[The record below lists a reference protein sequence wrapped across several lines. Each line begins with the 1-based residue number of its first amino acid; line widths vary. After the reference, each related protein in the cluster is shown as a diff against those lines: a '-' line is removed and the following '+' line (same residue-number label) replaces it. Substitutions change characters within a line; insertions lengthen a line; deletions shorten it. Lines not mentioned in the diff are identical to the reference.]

1 MSNEDY
7 AKAVQQ
13 HLCGFDRH
21 IGVEILEASAT
32 CVRAQLTI
40 GPSHTQIHHVVH
52 GGVYSSL
59 VETAGSIGAALAAR
73 AMGRTIVGIDNH
85 TSFLRATGH
94 GVLQVEA
101 KPLTVGRR
109 TQVWNSRITNKE
121 GQLVATGQLRLLCI
135 EAGSV
140 PDARAGDTESPFHV
154 D

>member
-1 MSNEDY
+1 MTNEDY

-13 HLCGFDRH
+13 HLSGFDRH
-21 IGVEILEASAT
+21 IGIEILEAT
-32 CVRAQLTI
+32 PTHVRAQLTI
-40 GPSHTQIHHVVH
+40 APQHLQIHNVVH

-85 TSFLRATGH
+85 TSFLRATGQ
-94 GVLQVEA
+94 GVLRVEA
-101 KPLTVGRR
+101 EPLTVGRR
-109 TQVWNSRITNKE
+109 TQVWSSRIVNDQ

-135 EAGSV
+135 DAGSLPHAGSGEAGS
-140 PDARAGDTESPFHV
+140 PFRI